1 MFQKREKRQQGKEK
15 PDNFVHI
22 FKVHVVVL
30 HRLNKKTNLLKLSLI
45 TLKTRKILVRLR
57 VMTMPMAMV
66 RPQRNTPQKMVAWR
80 PVRGPNVRQSSTP
93 RHWGCHVS
101 AVRCQVSRVRP
112 NLSYHWHREDQEE
125 EVVKH
130 GGQVPFHVGDGGEVG
145 GEEEGEDEGDQDGG
159 HGQPAGNYL
168 ASLHHRRVIYL
179 QLQGRPLWGGK
190 DQLGRRDLTY

>member
-30 HRLNKKTNLLKLSLI
+30 HRLNKKINLLKLSLI

-93 RHWGCHVS
+93 RHWGCQVS
-101 AVRCQVSRVRP
+101 GVRCQVSGLTSAITGTGRTRKRR
-112 NLSYHWHREDQEE
+112 LSSMVAR
-125 EVVKH
+125 
-130 GGQVPFHVGDGGEVG
+130 F
-145 GEEEGEDEGDQDGG
+145 
-159 HGQPAGNYL
+159 L
-168 ASLHHRRVIYL
+168 FM
-179 QLQGRPLWGGK
+179 WGMEA
-190 DQLGRRDLTY
+190 R